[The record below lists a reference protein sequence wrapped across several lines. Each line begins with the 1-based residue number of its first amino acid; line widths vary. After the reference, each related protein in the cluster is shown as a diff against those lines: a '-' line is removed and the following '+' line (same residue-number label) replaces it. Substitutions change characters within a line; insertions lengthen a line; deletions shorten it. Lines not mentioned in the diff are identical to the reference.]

1 MARAQST
8 TILQA
13 VTGVH
18 LLIRYHYMLQNR
30 CLPTVILIILLVTI
44 TSCQS
49 LNRRNP
55 LSSELVIAS
64 PEVYESLSDKTLAV
78 TYQKSLRNIYSAIRS
93 HYKPTQ
99 LEFFLISG
107 ICFRALQIKSTY
119 ETYLFINTKI
129 SQRFN
134 DNKTTFEQ
142 RATKIFTKYTKHLLT
157 LAAQEKELLQ
167 DTALAGIMI
176 STRWS
181 IERTLKKGFRT
192 ISFEEITLV
201 AQKEQ
206 VDHYLQATITD
217 QELLDQSTIIALRE
231 GDDAQI
237 IQLHLD

>member
-1 MARAQST
+1 
-8 TILQA
+8 
-13 VTGVH
+13 
-18 LLIRYHYMLQNR
+18 MLQNK
-30 CLPTVILIILLVTI
+30 CIPTAILIILLVTI

-49 LNRRNP
+49 LTRRNP
-55 LSSELVIAS
+55 LSSELVIAG
-64 PEVYESLSDKTLAV
+64 PEVYESLRDKTLVV
-78 TYQKSLRNIYSAIRS
+78 TYQKNLQNIYSAIRA

-119 ETYLFINTKI
+119 DTYLFINTKI

-142 RATKIFTKYTKHLLT
+142 RATKIFTKYSKHLLT

-167 DTALAGIMI
+167 DTALEGIMI

-181 IERTLKKGFRT
+181 IERTLKKDFRT

-206 VDHYLQATITD
+206 VDQYLNAAITD

-231 GDDAQI
+231 GEDPQI
-237 IQLHLD
+237 VKLSLD